1 MSSLPMQCSTID
13 SPGGAVRHYLLL
25 AKPGIVL
32 GNMVSITGAFF
43 LASRGNVDIS
53 LLLAT
58 LLGVALVVAS
68 ACVFN
73 NVIDRDIDSKMQRTR
88 ERALVQ
94 GLISPAA
101 ALLYASVI
109 GLLGISLLLARTN
122 LLAVAVALS
131 GMAIYLGAYS
141 LWLKRRS
148 VHATLIGSLSG
159 AAPPLAAYCAVRNQF
174 DLEALLLLLIFS
186 LWQMPHAYAIAI
198 YRLRDYRAAAIAV
211 LPVKRGVALTKR
223 HMLAYIL
230 AFTAAALML
239 TLSGY
244 TGMAYFAVALML
256 GAFWLCS
263 AWFDESTNDQAWAR
277 KQFVLSIFIIT
288 ALSVAMAFDFVLPAG
303 VWHLR

>member
-13 SPGGAVRHYLLL
+13 PPSAAIRHYLMR

-32 GNMVSITGAFF
+32 GNMVSITGAFV
-43 LASRGNVDIS
+43 LASRGSVDIS
-53 LLLAT
+53 LLLT
-58 LLGVALVVAS
+58 VLLGVSLVVAS

-73 NVIDRDIDSKMQRTR
+73 NVIDRDIDAKMQRTY

-94 GLISPAA
+94 GSVSVSAA
-101 ALLYASVI
+101 MAYASVL
-109 GLLGISLLLARTN
+109 GLLGIALLVAKTN
-122 LLAVAVALS
+122 LLAVAVALA
-131 GMAIYLGAYS
+131 GMLIYLGAYS
-141 LWLKRRS
+141 LWLKRHS

-159 AAPPLAAYCAVRNQF
+159 AAPPLVAYCAVRNRC

-198 YRLRDYRAAAIAV
+198 YRLHDYRAAAIAV
-211 LPVKRGVALTKR
+211 LPVKCGVALTKR

-244 TGMAYFAVALML
+244 TGRAYFAAALSL

-263 AWFDESTNDQAWAR
+263 AWFDKSNNDQAWAR
-277 KQFVLSIFIIT
+277 KQFVLSILIIT
-288 ALSVAMAFDFVLPAG
+288 ALSLAMALDFVLPAG
-303 VWHLR
+303 F

>member
-1 MSSLPMQCSTID
+1 MPCSSIEPHAGVLKP
-13 SPGGAVRHYLLL
+13 YLLL
-25 AKPGIVL
+25 VKPGIVL
-32 GNMVSITGAFF
+32 GNMLSIAGAFF
-43 LASRGNVDIS
+43 LASRGNVDVG

-58 LLGVALVVAS
+58 LLGVSLVVAS

-88 ERALVQ
+88 QRALVQ
-94 GLISPAA
+94 GLISVSA
-101 ALLYASVI
+101 ALAYASVL
-109 GLLGISLLLARTN
+109 GLLGITLLLAKTN
-122 LLAVAVALS
+122 LLSVGVALS

-148 VHATLIGSLSG
+148 VHATLVGSLSG

-174 DLEALLLLLIFS
+174 DLEALLLLMIFS

-198 YRLRDYRAAAIAV
+198 YRLCDYRAAAIPV

-239 TLSGY
+239 AVSGY
-244 TGMAYFAVALML
+244 TGRIYFAVALSL
-256 GAFWLCS
+256 GAYWFGS
-263 AWFDESTNDQAWAR
+263 AWFDTSTNDQAWAR
-277 KQFVLSIFIIT
+277 KQFVFSILIVT
-288 ALSVAMAFDFVLPAG
+288 ALSLAMAFDFVLPAG
-303 VWHLR
+303 VLHIE